1 VFVVNIEV
9 EGLEEAE
16 QLFDECDWF
25 QRQDI
30 ESKLKAYIENIST
43 ILWGQVLSAKTITK
57 MAEELS
63 EAILEDIEVY
73 DYVLNLWNENMNV
86 DKCNPTYNSKE
97 NQIIDKI
104 VNMIYSSEPDE
115 KSDKNALAK
124 YTMRYS
130 RSNSKKFDDD
140 IKADKKY
147 LDKLVGKELYK
158 KVYPVFWLEMLN
170 RNRKGQTDDEE
181 CLVEPIRSGT
191 EKEQYLFALLLNER
205 TKNIDEHTIF
215 SGVHRLYTERYK
227 RAKKVVKKFDM
238 QNEEGRYRFVRW
250 MKNCLFAEK
259 KKGNM
264 NKKVFINNIIAVR
277 EMIEIGEK
285 GAIDIPA
292 FILLLDRLTGWIE
305 FYNFILVGDGVA
317 DGFHSFVDDEKK
329 AALQEQLKEVDETVD
344 DILEVVAECTD
355 TEELEELIYEA
366 ANFFAYRDDLENELT
381 LNDDFKPDYADFEEL
396 EEFNHIA
403 FLYAWGTNVRRNPKL
418 NAEHHGLLGR
428 LFIEYISKAY
438 DRIILERKYMRND
451 DDLSFDWYESLYEE
465 LFVKKLSNIH
475 EAKRIDALDFY
486 DTYITHMKWDK

>member
-1 VFVVNIEV
+1 
-9 EGLEEAE
+9 
-16 QLFDECDWF
+16 
-25 QRQDI
+25 
-30 ESKLKAYIENIST
+30 
-43 ILWGQVLSAKTITK
+43 
-57 MAEELS
+57 
-63 EAILEDIEVY
+63 
-73 DYVLNLWNENMNV
+73 
-86 DKCNPTYNSKE
+86 
-97 NQIIDKI
+97 
-104 VNMIYSSEPDE
+104 
-115 KSDKNALAK
+115 
-124 YTMRYS
+124 
-130 RSNSKKFDDD
+130 
-140 IKADKKY
+140 
-147 LDKLVGKELYK
+147 
-158 KVYPVFWLEMLN
+158 
-170 RNRKGQTDDEE
+170 
-181 CLVEPIRSGT
+181 
-191 EKEQYLFALLLNER
+191 
-205 TKNIDEHTIF
+205 
-215 SGVHRLYTERYK
+215 
-227 RAKKVVKKFDM
+227 VKKFDM